1 MRWSTIEI
9 PAFTAVD
16 KTNSLATRAF
26 DLAFT
31 LEMGQKGRME
41 TCNWDLME
49 TDRHFTLGSS
59 RLFVRV
65 LLT

>member
-1 MRWSTIEI
+1 MHWSTIKI

-31 LEMGQKGRME
+31 LEMGQKEKTER
-41 TCNWDLME
+41 CNWDLME
-49 TDRHFTLGSS
+49 TDRHSTLGSS
-59 RLFVRV
+59 GLFVLV
-65 LLT
+65 LT